1 MYKKESIGATD
12 DGKYIYQASK
22 DDDNSYGIKIKVDG
36 DAAYLVLE
44 TIKNGV
50 KNETV
55 SQEKLESDEWNAISI
70 FYSMTAQNNM
80 RIYQNGKQIIVNAGV
95 ETYSLGLNQWSL
107 GSTTCFKKCRWAL

>member
-1 MYKKESIGATD
+1 MSTINFLYKKESIGATD

-55 SQEKLESDEWNAISI
+55 SQEKLESDEWNAISTVSYTHLTLPTI
-70 FYSMTAQNNM
+70 L
-80 RIYQNGKQIIVNAGV
+80 RV
-95 ETYSLGLNQWSL
+95 
-107 GSTTCFKKCRWAL
+107 